1 MIYFNEP
8 EFSKAEFGK
17 YLIALCFATLLCLT
31 APQLAIA
38 QGDTSQGDTSQGG
51 TGQSNTSQSN
61 TSQGGTGQGK
71 TSQSNT
77 NQENT
82 KTDKISPHSMS
93 RYETATILD
102 SSGTEID
109 IDYAVVLP
117 ANWDTTKAYP
127 TLLAFPPGNQT
138 RDMVYAGLEGYWA
151 EEAAL
156 RNWVVISPE
165 TPNNKRFFEGNEVL
179 IPSFLE
185 AISEFYNLEGDKVHV
200 GGLSNGGRSSF
211 ALAAAFPELIH
222 SITAIPGFLNDDTIK
237 AFEAIAHLAIN
248 MYVGESDTQWVNA
261 MQETL
266 ALLKT
271 AGAENVSFKIV
282 EGQEHVIRNLSG
294 ATLFD
299 WLETAHAQSMAAIER
314 KD

>member
-1 MIYFNEP
+1 MIHSCKPFFALLLLIGLSLIIPQLGLSQEAEQKSAETNTETNTVY
-8 EFSKAEFGK
+8 SKA
-17 YLIALCFATLLCLT
+17 
-31 APQLAIA
+31 
-38 QGDTSQGDTSQGG
+38 
-51 TGQSNTSQSN
+51 
-61 TSQGGTGQGK
+61 
-71 TSQSNT
+71 
-77 NQENT
+77 
-82 KTDKISPHSMS
+82 MS

-151 EEAAL
+151 KEAVL
-156 RNWVVISPE
+156 RNWVVISPAK
-165 TPNNKRFFEGNEVL
+165 PNSQRFFEGSEVL
-179 IPSFLE
+179 IPSFIE
-185 AISEFYNLEGDKVHV
+185 IVSEFYKLEGDKVHV

-211 ALAAAFPELIH
+211 AVAAAFPELIH
-222 SITAIPGFLNDDTIK
+222 SITAIPGFLNDDTLK
-237 AFEAIAHLAIN
+237 AFEAIAHLPIN
-248 MYVGESDTQWVNA
+248 MYVGESDLEWINA

-271 AGAENVSFKIV
+271 AGAETISFEIV
-282 EGQEHVIRNLSG
+282 EGQDHVIRNLSG